1 MGLNHVDIQG
11 RLVRDPE
18 KRKTTSGKT
27 VTSFTIAVDR
37 NFSNGEADFF
47 DCVSWDK
54 QGDFVANHFT
64 KGKMILI
71 SGRLQKRKWD
81 DKEGNKRETTEIVTE
96 DVYFCDSKKDGKT
109 EMKPQNSF
117 AGDFGILDGNDSNL
131 PF

>member
-18 KRKTTSGKT
+18 KRMTGSGKS

-37 NFSNGEADFF
+37 NFANSGTDFF

-54 QGDFVANHFT
+54 QGDFVAKHFT

-71 SGRLQKRKWD
+71 SGRIQKRSWN
-81 DKEGNKRETTEIVTE
+81 DKDGNKRETAEIVTE
-96 DVYFCDSKKDGKT
+96 DVYFCDSKKDD
-109 EMKPQNSF
+109 KPVNDF
-117 AGDFGILDGNDSNL
+117 AVMQGDDSDL

>member
-18 KRKTTSGKT
+18 KRKTNSGKT

-54 QGDFVANHFT
+54 QGDFVANHFS
-64 KGKMILI
+64 KGKAII
-71 SGRLQKRKWD
+71 VSGRLQKRKWE
-81 DKEGNKRETTEIVTE
+81 DKDGNKRETTEIVTE
-96 DVYFCDSKKDGKT
+96 DVYFCDSKKEEKNPFQATAND
-109 EMKPQNSF
+109 F
-117 AGDFGILDGNDSNL
+117 AMLDGNDGNL